1 MSFVPLRVKLGLR
14 WEKTRWFFCHLL
26 SITVQFEDSWG
37 MRFVWGITRGE
48 EDLELECFFSP
59 QGCRLQSEKSFRRGH
74 GQMGQIFLR
83 LTCIVCYSFLYLQR
97 NGFVWEIWVR
107 KLKMTKWVNK
117 KSPSETASG
126 SWWASTQKNWIS
138 FSRTESLPHAPINYI
153 WMQFTVQ
160 ASANPSFRQLFL
172 NSDSSIWQTGGG
184 KCTPRFMASLSGEH
198 FISQAVM
205 SSFVLTLTPSIP

>member
-1 MSFVPLRVKLGLR
+1 MRKDEVI
-14 WEKTRWFFCHLL
+14 LL
-26 SITVQFEDSWG
+26 SSVVNNCT
-37 MRFVWGITRGE
+37 VWGQLRNEVCVRNNKRRRRSWTGV
-48 EDLELECFFSP
+48 FFSP

-74 GQMGQIFLR
+74 GQMGQIILR